1 MNQLKS
7 PLLKIDNLQTQFK
20 TSEGIIKAANNVS
33 FEIYPGEIIGVVGES
48 GCGKS
53 VTALSIMQLIPKP
66 HGEITSGKILYRDTN
81 ILTLKEKE
89 MQKIRGKEISI
100 IFQEPMTSLNPVLTI
115 EKQLTEQMLLHLKL
129 NYKDAYLKAIEL
141 LEMVGMPDPKSI
153 LKKHPHNLSG
163 GMRQR
168 IMIAIAI
175 SCNPKLIIAD
185 EPTTSLDVT
194 IQAQILETLKSLCQT
209 SNTALILITH
219 NLGIIARYAKRVI
232 VMYAGKIIEEGN
244 SVDIYHNPKHPYTLG
259 LLKSIPKLNNS
270 PNVKLE
276 SIPGNPP
283 DLNNLPSGCSFQSRC
298 FLANEKCKLEPT
310 ITNISEQ
317 HWSACWN
324 HAELNG
330 FQI

>member
-1 MNQLKS
+1 MNKLKS
-7 PLLKIDNLQTQFK
+7 PLLKINNLQTQFK

-33 FEIYPGEIIGVVGES
+33 FEIYPGEIIGIVGES

-66 HGEITSGKILYRDTN
+66 HGEIKSGDIIYRDTN
-81 ILTLKEKE
+81 ILNLKEKE

-115 EKQLTEQMLLHLKL
+115 EKQFTEHMLLHLGLK
-129 NYKDAYLKAIEL
+129 YKEAYFKAIKL
-141 LEMVGMPDPKSI
+141 LEMIGMPDPKSI
-153 LKKHPHNLSG
+153 LKKYPHNLSG

-194 IQAQILETLKSLCQT
+194 IQAQILETLKSICQT
-209 SNTALILITH
+209 SDAALILITH

-244 SVDIYHNPKHPYTLG
+244 SIDIYHSPKHPYTLG
-259 LLKSIPKLNNS
+259 LLKSVPKLNNS
-270 PNVKLE
+270 TNTKLE
-276 SIPGNPP
+276 AIPGNPP

-298 FLANEKCKLEPT
+298 FLANEKCKVEPPMT
-310 ITNISEQ
+310 AVSEQ

-324 HAELNG
+324 YTELNEH
-330 FQI
+330 

>member
-1 MNQLKS
+1 MNKLKS
-7 PLLKIDNLQTQFK
+7 PLLKINNLQTQFK

-33 FEIYPGEIIGVVGES
+33 FEIYPGEIIGIVGES

-66 HGEITSGKILYRDTN
+66 HGEIKSGDIIYRDTN
-81 ILTLKEKE
+81 ILNLKEKE

-115 EKQLTEQMLLHLKL
+115 EKQLTEQMLLHLGLK
-129 NYKDAYLKAIEL
+129 YKEAYFKAIKL
-141 LEMVGMPDPKSI
+141 LEMIGMPDPKSI
-153 LKKHPHNLSG
+153 LKKYPHNLSG

-194 IQAQILETLKSLCQT
+194 IQAQILETLKSICQT
-209 SNTALILITH
+209 SDAALILITH

-244 SVDIYHNPKHPYTLG
+244 SIDIYHSPKHPYTLG
-259 LLKSIPKLNNS
+259 LLRSVPKLNTSYNT
-270 PNVKLE
+270 KLE
-276 SIPGNPP
+276 AIPGNPP

-298 FLANEKCKLEPT
+298 FLANEKCKIEPPMT
-310 ITNISEQ
+310 AVSEQ

-324 HAELNG
+324 YTELNEH
-330 FQI
+330 

>member
-7 PLLKIDNLQTQFK
+7 PLLKIENLQTQFK

-33 FEIYPGEIIGVVGES
+33 FEIYPGEIIGIVGES

-66 HGEITSGKILYRDTN
+66 HGEIKEGQILYRNKN
-81 ILTLKEKE
+81 ILDLNEKE
-89 MQKIRGKEISI
+89 MQKLRGNEISI
-100 IFQEPMTSLNPVLTI
+100 IFQEPMTSLNPVLNI
-115 EKQLTEQMLLHLKL
+115 EKQLTEQMLLHLGLRHKE
-129 NYKDAYLKAIEL
+129 ATIKAIEL
-141 LEMVGMPDPKSI
+141 LEIVGMPDPKSI
-153 LKKHPHNLSG
+153 LKKYPHNLSG

-168 IMIAIAI
+168 IMIAMAI

-194 IQAQILETLKSLCQT
+194 IQAQILETLKTICKT
-209 SNTALILITH
+209 SDTALILITH

-244 SVDIYHNPKHPYTLG
+244 AIDIYHSPKHPYTLG
-259 LLKSIPKLNNS
+259 LLRSVPKLNNS
-270 PNVKLE
+270 YNTKLE
-276 SIPGNPP
+276 AIPGNPP

-298 FLANEKCKLEPT
+298 FLANEKCNIEPPMT
-310 ITNISEQ
+310 AVSEQ

-324 HAELNG
+324 HTELNEH
-330 FQI
+330 

>member
-1 MNQLKS
+1 MSQLKT
-7 PLLKIDNLQTQFK
+7 PLLKVKNLETQFE
-20 TSEGIIKAANNVS
+20 TSQGIIKAANDIS
-33 FEIYPGEIIGVVGES
+33 FEINSGEIIGIVGES

-66 HGEITSGKILYRDTN
+66 HGKITSGQILYKNTDM
-81 ILTLKEKE
+81 LKLKEKE

-115 EKQLTEQMLLHLKL
+115 EKQLLEQLLHHLGLK
-129 NYKDAYLKAIEL
+129 YKDAYIKAIEL
-141 LEMVGMPDPKSI
+141 LEMVGMPDPESV
-153 LKKHPHNLSG
+153 LKKYPHNLSG

-194 IQAQILETLKSLCQT
+194 IQAQILETLKFICQT
-209 SNTALILITH
+209 SGTALILITH

-244 SVDIYHNPKHPYTLG
+244 SLDIYHSPKHPYTSG
-259 LLKSIPKLNNS
+259 LLKSVPKLNNA
-270 PNVKLE
+270 PDVKLQA
-276 SIPGNPP
+276 IPGSPP
-283 DLNNLPSGCSFQSRC
+283 DLHRLPTGCSFRPRC
-298 FLANEKCKLEPT
+298 FLANDQCKIEPNLT
-310 ITNISEQ
+310 PISEQ

-324 HAELNG
+324 HSELKQNL
-330 FQI
+330 